1 MNETEN
7 VTVYVLVKFHVF
19 GKYANVKE
27 LSNIMY
33 MFLIPNIKCQ
43 IPNTKDSMKCSR
55 FKVEKWNIFPFLI
68 DCDCMIIYCDLSSPY
83 DCDF

>member
-43 IPNTKDSMKCSR
+43 IPNTKESIKCTR
-55 FKVEKWNIFPFLI
+55 FKVEKWN
-68 DCDCMIIYCDLSSPY
+68 M
-83 DCDF
+83 